1 MTPADETSEARPV
14 LAALRAVDKRFAGV
28 HAVRSVTLELRAG
41 EVHCLIGE
49 NGAGKST
56 VVKMLAGVHRPD
68 GGRVELGGLEA
79 DLRSPHDALRQGVST
94 VFQELTLVPYM
105 TVAENIGLGQEP
117 VRARGVLDRRRRN
130 ENAAR
135 LLGDLGIHGIRPRS
149 VVGDLGIAQQQQV
162 EIAKAVSRD
171 GERVVIMDEPTATL
185 TTTETETLFSLIR
198 RLRARGVAILYITH
212 RLEELAIVGD
222 IVSVM
227 RDGAVVHRSAVAEV
241 ERGELIEAMVGR
253 RVDDVFVRRDSA
265 IGDLAIEITE
275 GTPGPDGEVR
285 TLRVRRGEVVGLFGL
300 VGSGRTEMVRSVIG
314 ADPADHHKLGLNGR
328 PTRLRSPADAVRKGV
343 ALVPEDRKGQ
353 GIVPRMSVA
362 SNIGLS
368 ALRGLR
374 RGPLLPSAAMPNL
387 ARRYVSSLN
396 IRTPSVQQEIMNLSG
411 GNQQKCLLARV
422 LASDPDVI
430 VLDEPT
436 RGIDVGARV
445 EVYRLI
451 NRLCDEGR
459 AVLMIT
465 SDLPEAIGMSDRIYA
480 MRAGRLV
487 GELDADRAT
496 QDAVM
501 RLALGE
507 GSSTVT

>member
-1 MTPADETSEARPV
+1 M
-14 LAALRAVDKRFAGV
+14 
-28 HAVRSVTLELRAG
+28 
-41 EVHCLIGE
+41 
-49 NGAGKST
+49 
-56 VVKMLAGVHRPD
+56 
-68 GGRVELGGLEA
+68 
-79 DLRSPHDALRQGVST
+79 
-94 VFQELTLVPYM
+94 
-105 TVAENIGLGQEP
+105 
-117 VRARGVLDRRRRN
+117 
-130 ENAAR
+130 
-135 LLGDLGIHGIRPRS
+135 
-149 VVGDLGIAQQQQV
+149 
-162 EIAKAVSRD
+162 
-171 GERVVIMDEPTATL
+171 
-185 TTTETETLFSLIR
+185 
-198 RLRARGVAILYITH
+198 
-212 RLEELAIVGD
+212 
-222 IVSVM
+222 
-227 RDGAVVHRSAVAEV
+227 
-241 ERGELIEAMVGR
+241 
-253 RVDDVFVRRDSA
+253 
-265 IGDLAIEITE
+265 
-275 GTPGPDGEVR
+275 
-285 TLRVRRGEVVGLFGL
+285 
-300 VGSGRTEMVRSVIG
+300 
-314 ADPADHHKLGLNGR
+314 
-328 PTRLRSPADAVRKGV
+328 
-343 ALVPEDRKGQ
+343 PEDRKGQ